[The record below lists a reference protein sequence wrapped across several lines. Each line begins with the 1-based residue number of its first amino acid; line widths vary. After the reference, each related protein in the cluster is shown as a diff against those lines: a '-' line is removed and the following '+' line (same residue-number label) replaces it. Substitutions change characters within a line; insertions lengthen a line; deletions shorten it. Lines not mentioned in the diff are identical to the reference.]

1 MTRVKICGVRTP
13 EDAADAVWA
22 GADAVGVI
30 LAPAPRR
37 ISLADV
43 TAIRRAFPALVP
55 LVGVFVD
62 PGEHEVRVAL
72 DAGVGVLQFS
82 GVESPQFCASF
93 GRPFI
98 KVLHV
103 GERAPELGDV
113 RRYSAGMIT
122 FDAAS
127 VQRGGMGRTFA
138 WSAIEPLREIGPFC
152 VAGGLRPEN
161 VGEAVRRLRPFAVDV
176 SSGVE
181 RGGRKD
187 RELMRA
193 FVRAVRESDAA
204 A

>member
-13 EDAADAVWA
+13 EDAADAVGA

-37 ISLADV
+37 IALGEV
-43 TAIRRAFPALVP
+43 TAIRRAFPALLP

-62 PGEHEVRVAL
+62 PSAQEVRSAL
-72 DAGVGVLQFS
+72 EAGVGVLQFS
-82 GVESPQFCASF
+82 GLESPQFCASF

-103 GERAPELGDV
+103 GERAPDLEDV
-113 RRYSAGMIT
+113 RRYGAGLIT
-122 FDAAS
+122 FDTAS
-127 VQRGGMGRTFA
+127 AQRGGMGRTFA
-138 WSAIEPLREIGPFC
+138 WSEIEPLREIGAFC

-181 RGGRKD
+181 REGRKD